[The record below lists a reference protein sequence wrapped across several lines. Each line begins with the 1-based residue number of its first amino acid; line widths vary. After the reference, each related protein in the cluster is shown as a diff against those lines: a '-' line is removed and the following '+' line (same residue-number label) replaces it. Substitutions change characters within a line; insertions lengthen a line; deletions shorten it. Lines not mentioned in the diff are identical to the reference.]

1 MEKVF
6 LYLYPIEE
14 YNRMFLFSDDYYK
27 SVGKRKPFDVLNE
40 CIEKRYRSKGYKVI
54 FALYPDKTIYGID
67 KKENDKIIYTDVLF
81 KEASGYNEDG
91 TEKAKSEIKYPNENF
106 LISQIGDV
114 QSIVVGGF
122 HWADCVRR
130 VAEACYESGIDTI
143 IDLDLTDIFFG
154 VYWREDYFKIDEY
167 DPQRYKNY
175 ILKNFGIGD
184 PDFALNCFNNMYDS
198 PIFGFDSD
206 SSKKV
211 L

>member
-14 YNRMFLFSDDYYK
+14 YNRMFLFSDDYYELI
-27 SVGKRKPFDVLNE
+27 GRRKPFDVLNE
-40 CIEKRYRSKGYKVI
+40 CIEKRYRNKGYKVI
-54 FALYPDKTIYGID
+54 FALYPDKTIYGINV
-67 KKENDKIIYTDVLF
+67 KENDKIIYTDVLF

-91 TEKAKSEIKYPNENF
+91 TEKDKSEIKYPSEKF
-106 LISQIGDV
+106 LISQIGDA

-122 HWADCVRR
+122 HWADCVRK
-130 VAEACYESGIDTI
+130 VAEACHENGIDTVV
-143 IDLDLTDIFFG
+143 DLDLTDIFFG
-154 VYWREDYFKIDEY
+154 LYYKEDYFKIDEY

-175 ILKNFGIGD
+175 RLENFGIRD
-184 PDFALNCFNNMYDS
+184 PDFALNCFNNTYDS
-198 PIFGFDSD
+198 PIFGFDDD